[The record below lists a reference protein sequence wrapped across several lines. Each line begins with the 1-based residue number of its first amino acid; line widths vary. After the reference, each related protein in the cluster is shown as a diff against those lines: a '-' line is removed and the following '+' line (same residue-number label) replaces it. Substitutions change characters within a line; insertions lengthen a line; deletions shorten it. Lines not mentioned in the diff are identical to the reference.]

1 MLTIMT
7 VPPELLRWAPPPKK
21 VRYARVGRAGQFP
34 LPRLIIEETWDNGTR
49 QDGRMVYRRTG
60 RVVGDRPRVIEDA
73 LIGYGEDGLTDL
85 GTWSRD
91 GVLSLW
97 SPPQVVLP
105 AQPLAGASWEGTH
118 TRGERT
124 SERSV
129 EIIACTKHRNRLIV
143 VSTSTHES
151 GTLVMRSHYSKGEG
165 FCSFEAL
172 VQTPGRPT
180 VRMWSEAVTIT
191 SRR

>member
-1 MLTIMT
+1 MKIS
-7 VPPELLRWAPPPKK
+7 PELLRWAPPPKK
-21 VRYARVGRAGQFP
+21 LRYARVGRAGQFP
-34 LPRLIIEETWDNGTR
+34 LPRLIIEETWDDGTE
-49 QDGRMVYRRTG
+49 QDGRRVFRRTG
-60 RVVGDRPRVIEDA
+60 RVVGEKPRVIEDA

-85 GTWSRD
+85 GTWSRE

-105 AQPLAGASWEGTH
+105 AQPTAGASWEGEH
-118 TRGERT
+118 TRGDRT
-124 SERSV
+124 STRSV
-129 EIIACTKHRNRLIV
+129 TLIACTTHKNCLV
-143 VSTSTHES
+143 AVSTSQQGS
-151 GTLVMRSHYSKGEG
+151 GTLVMRSHYAKDEG

-172 VQTPGRPT
+172 IQNPDRPT

>member
-1 MLTIMT
+1 
-7 VPPELLRWAPPPKK
+7 
-21 VRYARVGRAGQFP
+21 
-34 LPRLIIEETWDNGTR
+34 
-49 QDGRMVYRRTG
+49 MVYRRTG
-60 RVVGDRPRVIEDA
+60 RVVGDAPRIIEDA

-105 AQPLAGASWEGTH
+105 AQPIAGASWEAEH
-118 TRGERT
+118 TRGDRT
-124 SERSV
+124 STRSV
-129 EIIACTKHRNRLIV
+129 ELISCTTHRNCIV
-143 VSTSTHES
+143 AVSTSQQGS
-151 GTLVMRSHYSKGEG
+151 GTLVMRSHYAMGEG

-172 VQTPGRPT
+172 ALTPDRPT